1 MKELIRER
9 NVVGLSHYR
18 NLLETAGIPTF
29 IRNENLAQA
38 EAPLPVFCPTLCVVN
53 DEDYE
58 RAIGLI
64 RENQIEAEEA
74 SKEEHPCPACG
85 EMNPGSFEICWSCG
99 ADLTSEAAEPSP

>member
-1 MKELIRER
+1 MKELFRER

-18 NLLETAGIPTF
+18 HLLEAAGIPTF

-38 EAPLPVFCPTLCVVN
+38 EAPIPVFCPALCVVN

-58 RAIGLI
+58 RAIELI

-74 SKEEHPCPACG
+74 AKEEAPCPACA
-85 EMNPGSFEICWSCG
+85 EMNPGSFELCWNCG
-99 ADLTSEAAEPSP
+99 ADLASPAA